1 MTDIAIRDDLS
12 LAQIPELAELAK
24 RFPGIA
30 AGIKRADDAFAPID
44 SFDELEPNTFDA
56 LPEDRHAATSA
67 AEIRRSAA
75 ERVATLLE
83 VEDVAAAPGACPWA
97 VFCWV
102 FREGGKGL
110 RFIAIYL

>member
-1 MTDIAIRDDLS
+1 MRCFQFTLLLVLGALLAPAGGLHQTTD
-12 LAQIPELAELAK
+12 
-24 RFPGIA
+24 
-30 AGIKRADDAFAPID
+30 D